1 MSKIMISEL
10 EATTQAPDSSYIAI
24 DDGTTTNKITVA
36 NFNSNANAT
45 AKYYAEQA
53 EGFATTASGAST
65 DATAAKNATEV
76 FVGTASNYANAAS
89 TSASAAAG
97 SATEASG
104 YVGTARTYASNAQ
117 ASAQAAAASAAGI
130 DDQVKLAKSWAVGNT
145 GVRGDEATNNSKY
158 WSEIAQAAAGGGVTT
173 FNGRSGIVEPESGD
187 YSSDMIPHTNTD
199 SSLSNVQ
206 TEINTIKETTVD
218 MVGATSEANGSHGFV
233 PAPLIADL
241 AKFLR
246 GDGTWAEVVN
256 ALASLS
262 DVNLTSLADGDMLRY
277 NATSQKFE
285 NVPYK
290 YLTATLAAGSTTVT
304 FSDAAI
310 TATAKCT
317 ILTDPELNHTS
328 VNTSTANTVVIT
340 FPAQTSPV
348 TVGLEIRG

>member
-36 NFNSNANAT
+36 NFNANANAT

-53 EGFATTASGAST
+53 EGYATTASGAST

-145 GVRGDEATNNSKY
+145 GVRGDEATNNAKY

-173 FNGRSGIVEPESGD
+173 FNGRTGIVTPQSGD
-187 YSSDMIPHTNTD
+187 YTSDMIPHTNPD
-199 SSLSNVQ
+199 STVSTVE
-206 TEINTIKETTVD
+206 TEINNKE
-218 MVGATSEANGSHGFV
+218 H
-233 PAPLIADL
+233 APTL
-241 AKFLR
+241 
-246 GDGTWAEVVN
+246 
-256 ALASLS
+256 
-262 DVNLTSLADGDMLRY
+262 LTQ
-277 NATSQKFE
+277 T
-285 NVPYK
+285 
-290 YLTATLAAGSTTVT
+290 LTAGSTTLTFTDSSIGNDSRINYRSKPFVAKLLKDAVQSGTTVT
-304 FSDAAI
+304 LTCKAQSSDV
-310 TATAKCT
+310 
-317 ILTDPELNHTS
+317 D
-328 VNTSTANTVVIT
+328 VM
-340 FPAQTSPV
+340 
-348 TVGLEIRG
+348 LEIYN